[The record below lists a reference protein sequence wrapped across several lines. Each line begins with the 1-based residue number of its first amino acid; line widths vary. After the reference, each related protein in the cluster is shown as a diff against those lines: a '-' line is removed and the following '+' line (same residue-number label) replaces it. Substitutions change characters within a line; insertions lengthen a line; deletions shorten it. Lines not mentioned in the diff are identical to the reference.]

1 MKYNSA
7 NMNTLIKS
15 CLTLCLLWSAIGSH
29 AQVIKKSDTD
39 DSKKTTNQLSV
50 RAQSLYDTQDA
61 SDADIPWMRVIYR
74 QIDLN
79 KEKNMPLYY
88 PEESTENQENLF
100 RIVMKL
106 LANNQIPAYE
116 YLDGREIFT
125 DEYRI
130 KVKEMFDRFH
140 ILYAPAKGYSEK
152 NPRFTVEESDIPSNE
167 VLSYYILE
175 KWIFDRR
182 TSQVKPSIEA
192 ICPVLHRTGDFGG
205 EAVKYPMFWVKY
217 NDIRPYIARQY
228 ILASNENNVQ
238 QYNYDDYFQMRMY
251 EGEIYKTQNLRNQS
265 LMQMYPNDSIRKQA
279 QDSIEK
285 QLKNFNEKL
294 WVPSPEEIAKAKEE
308 QAAKEA
314 KENGGS
320 VYDITNEWVASI
332 EPQDSNVIFL
342 PFLNGSNEDPLA
354 KGTFV
359 GLTAYHSKKHMLRA
373 VYEGIVFS
381 HMTHV
386 KKLLRNREVPQS
398 IRLSGGAA
406 NSDVWVQIF
415 ADTLQIPIDVVG
427 DKELGAQ
434 GAAMAAGIAAGVY
447 KDYREAIEKTV
458 KITKTIYP
466 RPEYKE
472 IYEEKYATYRAVIDG
487 LSSAWKRFKN

>member
-39 DSKKTTNQLSV
+39 DSKKTNNQLSV

-130 KVKEMFDRFH
+130 KV
-140 ILYAPAKGYSEK
+140 
-152 NPRFTVEESDIPSNE
+152 
-167 VLSYYILE
+167 

-285 QLKNFNEKL
+285 QLKNFNENL

-314 KENGGS
+314 KENGETLDNDKQKKEKS
-320 VYDITNEWVASI
+320 RTARS
-332 EPQDSNVIFL
+332 SR
-342 PFLNGSNEDPLA
+342 A
-354 KGTFV
+354 KKQKE
-359 GLTAYHSKKHMLRA
+359 AK
-373 VYEGIVFS
+373 
-381 HMTHV
+381 V
-386 KKLLRNREVPQS
+386 KKQKQPKQ
-398 IRLSGGAA
+398 
-406 NSDVWVQIF
+406 
-415 ADTLQIPIDVVG
+415 
-427 DKELGAQ
+427 K
-434 GAAMAAGIAAGVY
+434 
-447 KDYREAIEKTV
+447 K
-458 KITKTIYP
+458 
-466 RPEYKE
+466 
-472 IYEEKYATYRAVIDG
+472 
-487 LSSAWKRFKN
+487 SSAAPVRSVRRTR